1 MESKKASFNFGLTFD
16 DVLLLPGFSDFSR
29 KEIDLSTQLT
39 RKIKISIPL
48 VSSPMDTVTE
58 SKLAIEL
65 GKMGGI
71 GIIHRNLSIENQ
83 AAEVKKVKNKITEEN
98 IIMFKHGI
106 ILKLK
111 NEFARIEEYKILK
124 VNL

>member
-1 MESKKASFNFGLTFD
+1 MESKKASFDFGFTFD

-39 RKIKISIPL
+39 KKIKIAIPL
-48 VSSPMDTVTE
+48 ISSPMDTVTE

-71 GIIHRNLSIENQ
+71 GIIHRNLSIDRQ
-83 AAEVKKVKNKITEEN
+83 AAEVKK
-98 IIMFKHGI
+98 
-106 ILKLK
+106 
-111 NEFARIEEYKILK
+111 AREKKFL
-124 VNL
+124 VGAAVGV